1 MILNDRYLIQE
12 QIQKSSWINV
22 YVVEDQLTSKLYIAK
37 EVLKE
42 ANPILIHQFHVEVD
56 VLSQLE
62 HKHFPSIIDVFE
74 TRNSMILIET
84 YFKGI
89 DLGQWLFKT

>member
-74 TRNSMILIET
+74 TRNSMILI
-84 YFKGI
+84 
-89 DLGQWLFKT
+89 

>member
-42 ANPILIHQFHVEVD
+42 ANPILIHQFTLKFD
-56 VLSQLE
+56 VLMS
-62 HKHFPSIIDVFE
+62 
-74 TRNSMILIET
+74 T
-84 YFKGI
+84 
-89 DLGQWLFKT
+89 